1 MYSAIKIDN
10 NGEFVCFY
18 KRAVWQDL
26 CYAAHA
32 TESFIDHCRSKLRAL
47 DRRAGWPPTW
57 QEQVSWPFR
66 NIGPHGPRMA
76 RNAVQRPNW
85 PAFSG
90 FFWRLRKRAQWP
102 ILLFFWQFLAVVSS
116 FNQLLPVFGM

>member
-1 MYSAIKIDN
+1 
-10 NGEFVCFY
+10 
-18 KRAVWQDL
+18 
-26 CYAAHA
+26 
-32 TESFIDHCRSKLRAL
+32 
-47 DRRAGWPPTW
+47 
-57 QEQVSWPFR
+57 
-66 NIGPHGPRMA
+66 MA

>member
-1 MYSAIKIDN
+1 
-10 NGEFVCFY
+10 
-18 KRAVWQDL
+18 
-26 CYAAHA
+26 
-32 TESFIDHCRSKLRAL
+32 
-47 DRRAGWPPTW
+47 
-57 QEQVSWPFR
+57 
-66 NIGPHGPRMA
+66 MA

-102 ILLFFWQFLAVVSS
+102 ILLFLAVVSS